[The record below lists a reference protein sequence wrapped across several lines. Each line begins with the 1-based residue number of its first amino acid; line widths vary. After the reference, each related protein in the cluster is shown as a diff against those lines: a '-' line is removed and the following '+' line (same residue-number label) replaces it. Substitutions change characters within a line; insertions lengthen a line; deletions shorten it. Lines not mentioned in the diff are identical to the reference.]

1 MSEVSWFI
9 NWTAPDPRGVPRS
22 RLRSESRYVIRAA
35 TGVPLWGRERW
46 LCREQPYGEYR
57 MKRRSFFS
65 WGTAGLVAL
74 CSAISV
80 SLGAVVRF
88 LTPSVFYEPPQTFKI
103 GNPADFSFGP
113 PTFLA
118 EEKIF
123 VFRDREKGFAVAN
136 AVCTHLG
143 CTVGYFQSDE
153 RFHCPCHGSVFTAD
167 GTVQH
172 GPAPRPL
179 EWFEVTLARDG
190 KLRVDK
196 DRVVPAS
203 YRLMVS

>member
-1 MSEVSWFI
+1 
-9 NWTAPDPRGVPRS
+9 
-22 RLRSESRYVIRAA
+22 
-35 TGVPLWGRERW
+35 
-46 LCREQPYGEYR
+46 
-57 MKRRSFFS
+57 MKRRSFFNS
-65 WGTAGLVAL
+65 WGAAVCRP
-74 CSAISV
+74 CSAVAV
-80 SLGAVVRF
+80 SLEAVVRF

-118 EEKIF
+118 DEKIF

-153 RFHCPCHGSVFTAD
+153 RFHCPCHGSVFSAD

-172 GPAPRPL
+172 GPAPRAL

-190 KLRVDK
+190 QLRVDK
-196 DRVVPAS
+196 DH
-203 YRLMVS
+203 VSPRTIA